1 MPLDKILSAR
11 LDVNRG
17 VSIQVSPGGSFTV
30 PADEVL
36 AVTVSARA
44 GSAAAAG
51 DSNDSTARTV
61 SINGVTVASSE
72 ADAAADNQQGN
83 SGDPGNASASATST
97 FPFET
102 ILDSGDTISATNTGV
117 QLGGFEI
124 S

>member
-11 LDVNRG
+11 LDINRG
-17 VSIQVSPGGSFTV
+17 VSIQISPGGSFTV
-30 PADEVL
+30 PQDEVL

-44 GSAAAAG
+44 VADAASGS
-51 DSNDSTARTV
+51 SNQSSERTV
-61 SINGVTVASSE
+61 AINGVTVASSE
-72 ADAAADNQQGN
+72 AEGSANGSTASQSA
-83 SGDPGNASASATST
+83 NASASATTT

>member
-11 LDVNRG
+11 LDINRG
-17 VSIQVSPGGSFTV
+17 VSIQISPGGSFTV
-30 PADEVL
+30 PQDEVL

-44 GSAAAAG
+44 VADAASGS
-51 DSNDSTARTV
+51 SNQSSERTV
-61 SINGVTVASSE
+61 AINGVTVASSE
-72 ADAAADNQQGN
+72 AEGSAVGSKSSQDAE
-83 SGDPGNASASATST
+83 NASASATTT

>member
-11 LDVNRG
+11 LDINRG
-17 VSIQVSPGGSFTV
+17 VSIQISPGGSFQV

-44 GSAAAAG
+44 AAAG
-51 DSNDSTARTV
+51 KADRGGDTTTRTV
-61 SINGVTVASSE
+61 SINGVVVGSSE
-72 ADAAADNQQGN
+72 ANADADNQAT
-83 SGDPGNASASATST
+83 NASASATTT